1 MKTLLIVDDQKSARN
16 GLKALL
22 AQIPEFEV
30 VGEATNGQEAIQ
42 SVAANLP
49 DIVLMDVKMP
59 IIDGFTATR
68 HIKKLGLPVKVVLT
82 SMIVNRETEALA
94 AGADAF
100 VSKNESPE
108 RLLAVLESL
117 DIEEETE
124 ALPKKDSST

>member
-1 MKTLLIVDDQKSARN
+1 MKKTLLVVDD
-16 GLKALL
+16 ALIIREIVKET
-22 AQIPEFEV
+22 AIAVGWEIA
-30 VGEATNGQEAIQ
+30 GEATNGQEAIQ

-68 HIKKLGLPVKVVLT
+68 HIKKSGLPVKVVLT
-82 SMIVNRETEALA
+82 SMIVNSETEALA

-108 RLLAVLESL
+108 RLLAVLRSL
-117 DIEEETE
+117 DFEDNE
-124 ALPKKDSST
+124 A